1 MREGT
6 RAPVNKQSRS
16 PSTAWLAPAPR
27 QTPASEG
34 RSTCAP
40 PCSFPSCTA
49 AGKARMPANIVQL
62 AALQVSVGH
71 GLGSGRLGGG
81 RLGLGLALHER
92 TLPPP
97 SSSWS
102 PIGLEHGP
110 ARVAHRI
117 LRLRLLL
124 HEQRLVPLPHLLLLP
139 QLRHALKS
147 RDEEKRPVLPLARC
161 VRLLRQGA
169 ACPFLTTPTPHSRA
183 YASAFPHRH
192 TTTL

>member
-1 MREGT
+1 
-6 RAPVNKQSRS
+6 
-16 PSTAWLAPAPR
+16 
-27 QTPASEG
+27 
-34 RSTCAP
+34 
-40 PCSFPSCTA
+40 
-49 AGKARMPANIVQL
+49 MPANIVQL

-169 ACPFLTTPTPHSRA
+169 ACPFFDDADATLSRIRTGTQLHYKLPHVRTCA
-183 YASAFPHRH
+183 GA
-192 TTTL
+192 L